1 MGCITIQDG
10 TGSGNSAKVNDQKQL
25 ETLSVTTSRVADI
38 SENEETAHLIATDFI
53 SLTTTGSF
61 NALLYIKNNSSKT
74 LFIQTIRTCSDS
86 TGSLQIRMIK
96 NPTAGTIVSD
106 ANAATS
112 LSSNMAS
119 SVSFD
124 GLAYSASGDGKT
136 ITDGDNLTQF
146 INKSPGHSIQE
157 YEGAIVIPKGTS
169 IGLTCKPSASTTVC
183 VEVQCW
189 FE

>member
-1 MGCITIQDG
+1 MELSDG
-10 TGSGNSAKVNDQKQL
+10 TGFGYRAKVNNQNQL
-25 ETLSVTTSRVADI
+25 ETLAVTTNRVADI
-38 SENEETAHLIATDFI
+38 SNNEETAHLIATDFV

-74 LFIQTIRTCSDS
+74 LFIQTIRTCSDGS
-86 TGSLQIRMIK
+86 GSLQLRLIK
-96 NPTAGTIVSD
+96 NPTSGTIVSD
-106 ANAATS
+106 ASAADS
-112 LSSNMAS
+112 RSSNMAS

-124 GLAYSASGDGKT
+124 GLAYTASGDGKT

-157 YEGAIVIPKGTS
+157 YDGAVVIPKGKS
-169 IGLTCKPSASTTVC
+169 IGLTCKPSVATTVC